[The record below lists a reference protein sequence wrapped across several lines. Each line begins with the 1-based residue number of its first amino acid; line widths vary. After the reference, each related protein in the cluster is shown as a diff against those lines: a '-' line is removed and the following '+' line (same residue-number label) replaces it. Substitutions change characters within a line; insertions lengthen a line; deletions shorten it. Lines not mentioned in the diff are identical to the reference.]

1 MAVENGRR
9 FLAAPRIRSEQADQR
24 VRQLLSRLG
33 VDTVLPLGSTTDPRL
48 NGAGA
53 RTPAQV
59 TMRTREFPSHR
70 PAPTTGT

>member
-1 MAVENGRR
+1 MAIENGRR

-33 VDTVLPLGSTTDPRL
+33 VDAVLPLGSAADLRL
-48 NGAGA
+48 NGVGVRNPA
-53 RTPAQV
+53 RV

-70 PAPTTGT
+70 PLPTAGT